1 MDPNPDQK
9 SFQFVATFELR
20 GSCDKRFLRLTL
32 RRKVES
38 ADRWRR
44 RVQRDFLGSAIGAER
59 ILWDPPW
66 GRTDFFGVDPKK
78 VPLVCSAAP
87 PSARPIGPLTP
98 RPLSRKGRGE
108 KELGESA
115 GMHGSIPWAPALC
128 PCPTFFGW
136 SPKKSPFF
144 SAPKKPKKSL
154 LVVAGGLDLVIRRL
168 FEMGQECTG
177 LRQVGLEAQRLFEL
191 RIGLRWALMRSQ
203 DHSEIGMGG
212 CRAEDL

>member
-38 ADRWRR
+38 GDRWRR
-44 RVQRDFLGSAIGAER
+44 RVQRGFLGSAMGAEQT
-59 ILWDPPW
+59 LWDPPW
-66 GRTDFFGVDPKK
+66 GMTDFFGVDPKK

-144 SAPKKPKKSL
+144 SAQKSQKSL
-154 LVVAGGLDLVIRRL
+154 YSWWPAVWISSFAGFSRWARNARGCGRS
-168 FEMGQECTG
+168 G
-177 LRQVGLEAQRLFEL
+177 LRRNACLNSASASDGR
-191 RIGLRWALMRSQ
+191 
-203 DHSEIGMGG
+203 
-212 CRAEDL
+212 